1 MNFTTKAIKNI
12 KTNNRLVK
20 CSQDDDDEDDDCGGK
35 RLGYFVKTQVNE
47 LIEIPIDE
55 GIMSPSY
62 YRNVTQRVRD
72 ADEGDVIRFIV
83 NSPGGRLDGL
93 MSLLSNMLKT
103 DAVTEAH
110 IDGFVDSAASMLSM
124 HCDNIYV
131 SPYASMLVH
140 HVAYGI
146 GMNKAAD
153 IHQHVTY
160 FNAYSEQFFR
170 DTYQHFLTDE
180 EIQKCLDGYQLY
192 LNAEQIVERLQNKFN
207 ILQAQQEEE
216 CQGECEGCNENKDDD
231 GCYNNN
237 NVVPEV
243 KPKTSRSKK

>member
-1 MNFTTKAIKNI
+1 MNFTTKAMKNT

-20 CSQDDDDEDDDCGGK
+20 CSQDEDDEDDDCGGK
-35 RLGYFVKTQVNE
+35 GLGYFVKTQVNE

-62 YRNVTQRVRD
+62 YRNVTQAVRD
-72 ADEGDVIRFIV
+72 AGEGDVIRFIV

-207 ILQAQQEEE
+207 ILQAQQQE
-216 CQGECEGCNENKDDD
+216 GECEGSNENKDDD
-231 GCYNNN
+231 GCYNNI
-237 NVVPEV
+237 VTEV
-243 KPKTSRSKK
+243 KPKTNRSKK

>member
-1 MNFTTKAIKNI
+1 MNFTTKAMKNI

-20 CSQDDDDEDDDCGGK
+20 SSQDEDDEDDDCGGK

-72 ADEGDVIRFIV
+72 AGEGDVIRFIV

-216 CQGECEGCNENKDDD
+216 CQGDCDGCNGDKDDN
-231 GCYNNN
+231 CYDNN
-237 NVVPEV
+237 NVVTEV